1 MTDSLLGCDREPHA
15 WLTLLPRVEHFL
27 VGFGQAAGLKVLSFV
42 HGFAIPLMKMLHAV
56 FHG

>member
-27 VGFGQAAGLKVLSFV
+27 GDLDKQRG
-42 HGFAIPLMKMLHAV
+42 
-56 FHG
+56 